1 MLLGDFIM
9 EHEFRFKLVLFG
21 NVAVGKTSIVD
32 RYINDKFEQEY
43 ISTLG
48 YNVFEK
54 NIDVGGTSVAFMIFD
69 IGGQEQFEEL
79 RKKYA
84 TGAKAAFL
92 VYDVTNRE
100 TFDNIKKWNIDLEKF
115 SDNATFIL
123 VGNKVDLEDLRK
135 VQVREGA
142 DLANDIGAVGFFET
156 SAKTGEGI
164 DDSFYRLAQILL
176 EKMKK
181 S

>member
-1 MLLGDFIM
+1 M

-32 RYINDKFEQEY
+32 RYINDKFEDEY

-54 NIDVGGTSVAFMIFD
+54 DIDVGGTSVAFMIFD
-69 IGGQEQFEEL
+69 IGGQEQFEDL

-84 TGAKAAFL
+84 SGAKAALL
-92 VYDVTNRE
+92 VFDVTNRE
-100 TFDNIKKWNIDLEKF
+100 SFENIRTWYKDLENF

-123 VGNKVDLEDLRK
+123 VGNKVDLEGKRQ
-135 VQVREGA
+135 VQVKEGA
-142 DLANDIGAVGFFET
+142 DLANEINAVGFFET
-156 SAKTGEGI
+156 SAKTSEGI
-164 DDSFYRLAQILL
+164 DDAFYRLAQILL
-176 EKMKK
+176 KK
-181 S
+181 SNKS